1 MKFRSLGYSLVAFKA
16 RDDQKRP
23 IYHTN
28 VLMAVGTSVA
38 VCNFDAIYDP
48 SEAAMVRE
56 SLEKV
61 KIILHYPF
69 CIFD

>member
-1 MKFRSLGYSLVAFKA
+1 LGYSLVAFKA

-28 VLMAVGTSVA
+28 VLMAIGTSVA

-48 SEAAMVRE
+48 DEAKMVRE

-61 KIILHYPF
+61 TILVKQKLV
-69 CIFD
+69 DMTRVNLR